1 MSPETSATAPTPA
14 HAPSAD
20 GPHTDHHRLR
30 TDLAGLWGD
39 VLGTGPVDAAADF
52 TALGGNSLQAA
63 RIVARIRTRLG
74 LPVTVAELFEQGTV
88 SALARLLAGRPRDL
102 GDVPPAVTPAPGDGP
117 LLAPAQRRL
126 WFLDQLSPAAGAAY
140 NVPALTRLRGPLE
153 TTALDA
159 AWQDVVDRHEQLRT
173 VFTLSGDVLRA
184 GTTGDRAGLDL
195 VDLTGHPDPYGH
207 GVRAADE
214 RAARHIDLATGP
226 LGRLTLYRLAAD
238 DHLLLLVLPHLISDG
253 RTLDVIDQ
261 DLAHAYRRHAGR
273 APDQAQRELTLGYRD
288 FAHWSAAL
296 DQERA
301 LGAWRSRLAG
311 APTVLDLPADHPRP
325 ATRSH
330 RGSRLTRTTTGA
342 QRTAA
347 SHLATATRTT
357 PYAVTLTAYATLLG
371 ELTGRQEL
379 LVATPMDGR
388 PDPALEDV
396 VGFFATTV
404 PLRLRPCGDPD
415 RPGALRR
422 AVRETHGVVLDA
434 AHDQHMPFEQLAAE
448 LAPAGDLSRTPLT
461 QVALAYQGPRRP
473 HARLDGLDARPLPVD
488 NGTAKFDLTLEI
500 HESGDEFEITAEY
513 ATDLFTRE
521 RAARMLDRY
530 LEILAMVVHAPEARD
545 ADVDVAGPGRLPAAR
560 HSAPAPAGA
569 DPRCLHE
576 TFAETAARHPHSVAV
591 TDGTRS
597 LTYLELDRAA
607 NRLAHR
613 LRAHGATPDGLV
625 GLCAERT
632 VDLVVGVLAI
642 LKSGAGHLPLDPR
655 HPAARLRDTL
665 ADAECRILLGDTTS
679 CAPLLDGE
687 APAFIPL
694 TTDGGAGPDD
704 HAPAP
709 HPGAGPDTT
718 AYVIYTSGSTGRPK
732 GVVVTHANVTRLFT
746 ATEQDFGFGADDV
759 WTLFHSLAFDFSVWE
774 LWGPL
779 LHGGRLVVVPYL
791 TSRDPHAFLELLR
804 TERVTVL
811 NQTPTAFR
819 QLAAAA
825 EDADHPDLALRTVV
839 FGGEAL
845 DPASLAGWV
854 GGYGLR
860 RPRLVNMYGIT
871 ETTVHVTVRPLA
883 LADLSGSLSPIGRPL
898 SDLRVHVLDADMNEV
913 PDGTEGEMYVGGPGV
928 ARGYLNR
935 PQLTE
940 ERFVPD
946 PFGAPGERLYRSG
959 DLAVRRA
966 DGELEYRG
974 RIDHQVKLNG
984 FRIELG
990 EIERALLDQ
999 PGVRAAACVLRE
1011 DTPGLPRL
1019 VGYVVPAP
1027 GHEDPQPAQ
1036 LREALSVRLPA
1047 HMLPAAVIPL
1057 AELPLTGN
1065 GKLDRDRLPTPEA
1078 HHATSARPRATEPR
1092 TPAEHTLA
1100 AVWRHVLDVPGPGV
1114 DDNFFALGG
1123 DSLRAV
1129 RVAALAREAGLP
1141 VSVEQI
1147 FLHPSVAALA
1157 AAAGTP
1163 DETAAPAPAACSTTL
1178 ADLDPSQLPAGTIDA
1193 YPTAAMQLGILYECE
1208 FAEDETPGLYH
1219 DLISLRLDG
1228 PFDRPALE
1236 RALATLSE
1244 RHAVLRTAFRLGTFR
1259 EPMQLVAETAR
1270 VPLSV
1275 EEHDTGR
1282 PDAKTHEHLLRTWWE
1297 REKQDPFDTEQ
1308 APLARC
1314 HVLRTDP
1321 DGFQLSLAV
1330 HHAILDGW
1338 SLALLTTELLLAYE
1352 GELRPDATGPA
1363 LPPAPGARYRDF
1375 VAAEQRAQ
1383 ADPAA
1388 RAWWERLLRQEGE
1401 PAELPLDPDGEAED
1415 EFAFHTPLPEELDT
1429 ALDEAAARL
1438 GLPVKSLF
1446 LAAHARALAELT
1458 SSERTVTA
1466 VQVNGRLEEPGADR
1480 VLGLLLNMIP
1490 LHLTARGTWAE
1501 LAGAAFDAE
1510 RARQPHRRYPLAAL
1524 QQLTGCGT
1532 ALFNVAFNYTDFHT
1546 FDDLAALRAI
1556 RPRDWWFS
1564 DRHSFPLMVEIT
1576 RTPHTGRRALAV
1588 TLGADSPYAGAGARL
1603 GRLVLQALHAMAEDP
1618 YAPVPTPDREPRR

>member
-1 MSPETSATAPTPA
+1 MSPETSATAPLPA
-14 HAPSAD
+14 HAPSAG

-30 TDLAGLWGD
+30 TELAGLWGD
-39 VLGTGPVDAAADF
+39 VLGTGPVDEAADF

-74 LPVTVAELFEQGTV
+74 LPVTVAELFEHGTV
-88 SALARLLAGRPRDL
+88 TALAGLLADRPRET
-102 GDVPPAVTPAPGDGP
+102 GDARPAVTPAPGGGP

-126 WFLDQLSPAAGAAY
+126 WFIDQLSPAAGTAY
-140 NVPALTRLRGPLE
+140 NVPALTRLRGPLD
-153 TTALDA
+153 TPALEA
-159 AWQDVVDRHEQLRT
+159 AWQDVVGRHEQLRT
-173 VFTLSGDVLRA
+173 VFRLSGDVPRA
-184 GTTGDRAGLDL
+184 ETTGDRAGIDL
-195 VDLTGHPDPYGH
+195 VDLIGRSDPYAH
-207 GVRAADE
+207 AVRAANE

-226 LGRLTLYRLAAD
+226 LPRLTLYRLAAD

-253 RTLDVIDQ
+253 RTLDIIDQ
-261 DLAHAYRRHAGR
+261 DLAHAYHRRTGA
-273 APDQAQRELTLGYRD
+273 APGEELRQPTLQYRD
-288 FAHWSAAL
+288 FAHWSASL
-296 DQERA
+296 DPEPL
-301 LGAWRSRLAG
+301 LGAWRRRLLG

-325 ATRSH
+325 AVRSH

-342 QRTAA
+342 LLTAA
-347 SHLATATRTT
+347 RHLATATRTT
-357 PYAVTLTAYATLLG
+357 PYAVALTACAALLG
-371 ELTGRQEL
+371 ELTGQRQF

-404 PLRLRPCGDPD
+404 PLRLRPCDEPG

-422 AVRETHGVVLDA
+422 AVRETHSVVLDA
-434 AHDQHMPFEQLAAE
+434 AHDQHLPFDRLAAE

-473 HARLDGLDARPLPVD
+473 HARLGGLSTQPLPVD
-488 NGTAKFDLTLEI
+488 NGTAKFDLTIEI
-500 HESGDEFEITAEY
+500 HENDDEFEITVEY
-513 ATDLFTRE
+513 ATDLFTRK
-521 RAARMLDRY
+521 RAQRMLDRY
-530 LEILAMVVHAPEARD
+530 LELLALVVHAPEAPD
-545 ADVDVAGPGRLPAAR
+545 AVEAGPERLPAAR
-560 HSAPAPAGA
+560 HRTRTATG
-569 DPRCLHE
+569 PRCLHE
-576 TFAETAARHPHSVAV
+576 IFAETAARYPRSVAV

-597 LTYLELDRAA
+597 LTYAELDRAA

-613 LRAHGATPDGLV
+613 LRAHGAVPDGLV

-632 VDLVVGVLAI
+632 VDLAVGVLAI
-642 LKSGAGHLPLDPR
+642 LKSGAGYLPLDPR

-665 ADAECRILLGDTTS
+665 ADAECRVLLGDAAS

-687 APAFIPL
+687 APAFVPL
-694 TTDGGAGPDD
+694 TAESDAGPDD

-709 HPGAGPDTT
+709 HPGAGPETT

-746 ATEQDFGFGADDV
+746 ATERDFGFGADDV

-791 TSRDPHAFLELLR
+791 TSRDPQAFLELLR
-804 TERVTVL
+804 AERVTVL

-825 EDADHPDLALRTVV
+825 EDADYPGLALRTVV

-845 DPASLAGWV
+845 DPATLGSWV
-854 GGYGLR
+854 GGYGIR
-860 RPRLVNMYGIT
+860 RPALVNMYGIT
-871 ETTVHVTVRPLA
+871 ETTVHVTVRPLT

-898 SDLRVHVLDADMNEV
+898 ADLRVHVLDADMNEV

-935 PQLTE
+935 PELTE
-940 ERFVPD
+940 QRFVPD

-959 DLAVRRA
+959 DLAVRRE

-1027 GHEDPQPAQ
+1027 GQEEPRPDQ
-1036 LREALSVRLPA
+1036 LREALGVRLPA
-1047 HMLPAAVIPL
+1047 HMLPAVVIPL

-1065 GKLDRDRLPTPEA
+1065 GKLDRDRLPTPESLRTVSSLPG
-1078 HHATSARPRATEPR
+1078 ATGPR
-1092 TPAEHTLA
+1092 TPAERTLA
-1100 AVWRHVLDVPGPGV
+1100 TVWRQVLGVPGPGV

-1163 DETAAPAPAACSTTL
+1163 DESPAPVPATCSTSL
-1178 ADLDPSQLPAGTIDA
+1178 AGLDPSQVPAGTVDA

-1208 FAEDETPGLYH
+1208 FAEDESAGLYH
-1219 DLISLRLDG
+1219 DLISVRVDG

-1236 RALATLSE
+1236 RALAALTA

-1259 EPMQLVAETAR
+1259 EPMQLVAGSARIPLTA
-1270 VPLSV
+1270 
-1275 EEHDTGR
+1275 EDHGTGR
-1282 PDAKTHEHLLRTWWE
+1282 PDAKTHEHLLRSWWD
-1297 REKQDPFDTEQ
+1297 REKQDPFDTER
-1308 APLARC
+1308 APLVRC
-1314 HVLRTDP
+1314 HVLRTDE

-1352 GELRPDATGPA
+1352 GELRPGTAGPA
-1363 LPPAPGARYRDF
+1363 LPPAPAARYRDF

-1383 ADPAA
+1383 ADPAS
-1388 RAWWERLLRQEGE
+1388 REWWERLLRQEGE
-1401 PAELPLDPDGEAED
+1401 PAELPLDPDGAAED
-1415 EFAFHTPLPEELDT
+1415 EFAFRTPLPEDLDT
-1429 ALDEAAARL
+1429 ALDATAARL

-1446 LAAHARALAELT
+1446 LAAHAGALAQLT
-1458 SSERTVTA
+1458 ATARTVTA
-1466 VQVNGRLEEPGADR
+1466 VQVNGRLEEPGSDR
-1480 VLGLLLNMIP
+1480 VLGLLLNMVP
-1490 LHLTARGTWAE
+1490 LHLTVRGTWAE
-1501 LAGAAFDAE
+1501 LADAAFDAE

-1524 QQLTGCGT
+1524 QQLTGPG
-1532 ALFNVAFNYTDFHT
+1532 APLFHVAFNYTDFHT
-1546 FDDLAALRAI
+1546 FDDLDALRAI

-1588 TLGADSPYAGAGARL
+1588 TLGADSPYAGTGARL
-1603 GRLVLQALHAMAEDP
+1603 GRLVLQALHAIAADP
-1618 YAPVPTPDREPRR
+1618 YAPVSGTSDKEHSR

>member
-1 MSPETSATAPTPA
+1 MSSETSATAPTPA
-14 HAPSAD
+14 HASSAD
-20 GPHTDHHRLR
+20 APHTDHDRLC

-39 VLGTGPVDAAADF
+39 VLGTGPVDEAADF
-52 TALGGNSLQAA
+52 TSLGGNSLQAA
-63 RIVARIRTRLG
+63 RIAARIRTRLG
-74 LPVTVAELFEQGTV
+74 LPVTVAELFEHGTV
-88 SALARLLAGRPRDL
+88 TALSRVLADRPRET
-102 GDVPPAVTPAPGDGP
+102 GDALPAVAPAPGDGP

-126 WFLDQLSPAAGAAY
+126 WFLDQLSPAAGTAY
-140 NVPALTRLRGPLE
+140 NVPALTRLRGPLD

-159 AWQDVVDRHEQLRT
+159 AWQHVVDRHEQLRT
-173 VFTLSGDVLRA
+173 VFTFAGDVLHA
-184 GTTGDRAGLDL
+184 ETTDSRAGLEL

-226 LGRLTLYRLAAD
+226 LARLTLYRLAAA
-238 DHLLLLVLPHLISDG
+238 DHLLLLVLPHLVSDG

-261 DLAHAYRRHAGR
+261 DLAHVYRRCTGS
-273 APDQAQRELTLGYRD
+273 APGEELSELTLEYRD

-296 DQERA
+296 DSER
-301 LGAWRSRLAG
+301 LLRAWRSRLVG
-311 APTVLDLPADHPRP
+311 APTVLDLPSDHPRP

-330 RGSRLTRTTTGA
+330 RGRRLTRTTTGA
-342 QRTAA
+342 LFTAA
-347 SHLATATRTT
+347 ARIATATRTT
-357 PYAVTLTAYATLLG
+357 PYATTLTAYATLLG
-371 ELTGRQEL
+371 ELTGQDEL

-415 RPGALRR
+415 RPGVFRR

-434 AHDQHMPFEQLAAE
+434 AHDQHVPFEQLAAE
-448 LAPAGDLSRTPLT
+448 LAPSGDLSRTPLT
-461 QVALAYQGPRRP
+461 QVALAYQGRRRP
-473 HARLDGLDARPLPVD
+473 HARFDGLDAEPLPVD

-500 HESGDEFEITAEY
+500 HERDDEFEITVEY

-521 RAARMLDRY
+521 RAQQMLDRY
-530 LEILAMVVHAPEARD
+530 LEILDTAVHAPEAPE
-545 ADVDVAGPGRLPAAR
+545 AAGPRQAPTAR
-560 HSAPAPAGA
+560 QSNHHAA

-576 TFAETAARHPHSVAV
+576 IFAETAARHPHSVAV
-591 TDGTRS
+591 TDGTSS
-597 LTYLELDRAA
+597 LTYAELDRAA

-642 LKSGAGHLPLDPR
+642 LKSGAGYLPLDPR
-655 HPAARLRDTL
+655 HPSARLRDTL
-665 ADAECRILLGDTTS
+665 ADAECRILLGDTAS
-679 CAPLLDGE
+679 CSPLLDGE
-687 APAFIPL
+687 APAFISL
-694 TTDGGAGPDD
+694 TADGDAGPDD
-704 HAPAP
+704 HVPAP
-709 HPGAGPDTT
+709 HLGAGPDAT

-746 ATEQDFGFGADDV
+746 ATEHDFGFGADDV
-759 WTLFHSLAFDFSVWE
+759 WTLFHSIAFDFSVWE

-791 TSRDPHAFLELLR
+791 TSRDPYAFLELLR
-804 TERVTVL
+804 TEHVTVL

-825 EDADHPDLALRTVV
+825 EDADFPDLALRTVV

-845 DPASLAGWV
+845 DPATLSGWV
-854 GGYGLR
+854 GGYGIR

-871 ETTVHVTVRPLA
+871 ETTVHVTVRPLT
-883 LADLSGSLSPIGRPL
+883 LADLSGSLSPIGRPI
-898 SDLRVHVLDADMNEV
+898 SDLSVHVLDADMNKV

-935 PQLTE
+935 PELTE
-940 ERFVPD
+940 QRFVPD

-959 DLAVRRA
+959 DLAVRRE

-1027 GHEDPQPAQ
+1027 GHEDPQPTR

-1047 HMLPAAVIPL
+1047 HMLPAAVVPL

-1065 GKLDRDRLPTPEA
+1065 GKLDRDRLRAPET
-1078 HHATSARPRATEPR
+1078 HRATPADPRTAGPR

-1100 AVWRHVLDVPGPGV
+1100 AVWRQVLDLPDLSV

-1147 FLHPSVAALA
+1147 FLHPSVTALA
-1157 AAAGTP
+1157 AAADAQDESPTP
-1163 DETAAPAPAACSTTL
+1163 VPADCSTIL
-1178 ADLDPSQLPAGTIDA
+1178 ADLDPAKLPADTVDA

-1208 FAEDETPGLYH
+1208 FAEDETTGLYH
-1219 DLISLRLDG
+1219 DLISVRLDG

-1236 RALATLSE
+1236 RALDVLTE
-1244 RHAVLRTAFRLGTFR
+1244 RHAVLRTSFRLGAFR
-1259 EPMQLVAETAR
+1259 EPMQLVAETAQI
-1270 VPLSV
+1270 PLTV
-1275 EEHDTGR
+1275 EQHKTGR
-1282 PDAKTHEHLLRTWWE
+1282 PDAKTHDHLLHTWWD
-1297 REKQDPFDTEQ
+1297 REKKDPFDIEH

-1314 HVLRTDP
+1314 HVLRTDL
-1321 DGFQLSLAV
+1321 DSFQLSIAV

-1352 GELRPDATGPA
+1352 GELRPDATEPA

-1388 RAWWERLLRQEGE
+1388 RAWWETLLRKEGE
-1401 PAELPLDPDGEAED
+1401 PAELPLDPDGTAED
-1415 EFAFHTPLPEELDT
+1415 EFAFHAPLPEDLDA
-1429 ALDEAAARL
+1429 ALDETAARL
-1438 GLPVKSLF
+1438 GLPVKSVF
-1446 LAAHARALAELT
+1446 LAAHAQALAEL
-1458 SSERTVTA
+1458 SASDSTVTA
-1466 VQVNGRLEEPGADR
+1466 VQVNGRLEEPGSDR
-1480 VLGLLLNMIP
+1480 VLGLLLNMVP

-1501 LAGAAFDAE
+1501 LASAAFDAE
-1510 RARQPHRRYPLAAL
+1510 RARQPYRRYPLAAL
-1524 QQLTGCGT
+1524 QQLAGRGT
-1532 ALFNVAFNYTDFHT
+1532 TLFNVAFNYTDFHT
-1546 FDDLAALRAI
+1546 FDDLAALRTI
-1556 RPRDWWFS
+1556 RPHDWWFS

-1588 TLGADSPYAGAGARL
+1588 TLGADSPYAGTGARL
-1603 GRLVLQALHAMAEDP
+1603 GRLILRALHAIAADP
-1618 YAPVPTPDREPRR
+1618 SATVSTTSEGRPRR

>member
-20 GPHTDHHRLR
+20 NPHTEHDWLR
-30 TDLAGLWGD
+30 TDLARLWGD
-39 VLGTGPVDAAADF
+39 VLGTGPVDATADF

-63 RIVARIRTRLG
+63 RITARIRTRLG
-74 LPVTVAELFEQGTV
+74 IPVTVAELFEHGTV
-88 SALARLLAGRPRDL
+88 TALASLLADRPRDT
-102 GDVPPAVTPAPGDGP
+102 GDALRVPPAPGDGP

-126 WFLDQLSPAAGAAY
+126 WFVDQLSPAAGTAY
-140 NVPALTRLRGPLE
+140 NVPALTRLRGSLD

-173 VFTLSGDVLRA
+173 VFTLTGDVLHA
-184 GTTGDRAGLDL
+184 ETTDSRAGLDII
-195 VDLTGHPDPYGH
+195 DLTGHVDPYGH
-207 GVRAADE
+207 GLRAADE
-214 RAARHIDLATGP
+214 RAAQHIALATGP
-226 LGRLTLYRLAAD
+226 LARLTLYRLAAD
-238 DHLLLLVLPHLISDG
+238 DHLLLLVLPHLVSDG
-253 RTLDVIDQ
+253 RTLNVIDQ
-261 DLAHAYRRHAGR
+261 DLAHAYRRHTSS
-273 APDQAQRELTLGYRD
+273 APGEEIRELTLGYRD
-288 FAHWSAAL
+288 FAHWSAAQ
-296 DQERA
+296 DAER
-301 LGAWRSRLAG
+301 LLRAWRSRLAG

-330 RGSRLTRTTTGA
+330 RGDRLTRPTTGA
-342 QRTAA
+342 LLAA
-347 SHLATATRTT
+347 AGRIATATRTT
-357 PYAVTLTAYATLLG
+357 PYAVTLAAYATLLG
-371 ELTGRQEL
+371 ELSGQDEL

-404 PLRLRPCGDPD
+404 PVRLRPCGDLD
-415 RPGALRR
+415 RPGVFRR
-422 AVRETHGVVLDA
+422 AVKETHGVVLDA
-434 AHDQHMPFEQLAAE
+434 ANDQHVPFEQLAAE

-461 QVALAYQGPRRP
+461 QVALAYQGRRRP
-473 HARLDGLDARPLPVD
+473 LARLDGLDAEPLPVD
-488 NGTAKFDLTLEI
+488 NGTAKFDLTFEI
-500 HESGDEFEITAEY
+500 HELDDEFEVTVEY

-521 RAARMLDRY
+521 RAQQMLDRY
-530 LEILAMVVHAPEARD
+530 LKILDAAVHAPEAPEGASPRQ
-545 ADVDVAGPGRLPAAR
+545 APAERQPTQDVADA
-560 HSAPAPAGA
+560 
-569 DPRCLHE
+569 RCLHE
-576 TFAETAARHPHSVAV
+576 IFAETAARHPHSVAV

-597 LTYLELDRAA
+597 LTYADLDRAA

-613 LRAHGATPDGLV
+613 LRAHGAGPDSLV

-632 VDLVVGVLAI
+632 VDLVVGVLAV
-642 LKSGAGHLPLDPR
+642 LKSGAGYLPLDPR

-665 ADAECRILLGDTTS
+665 ADAECRLLIGDSAS

-687 APAFIPL
+687 APTFVPL
-694 TTDGGAGPDD
+694 TANGDSGPD

-732 GVVVTHANVTRLFT
+732 GVVVTHTNVTRLFT
-746 ATEQDFGFGADDV
+746 ATEHDFGFGADDV
-759 WTLFHSLAFDFSVWE
+759 WTLFHSIAFDFSVWE

-791 TSRDPHAFLELLR
+791 TSRDPYAFLDLLR

-825 EDADHPDLALRTVV
+825 EDADYPDLALRTVV

-845 DPASLAGWV
+845 DPATLDGWV
-854 GGYGLR
+854 GGYGIR
-860 RPRLVNMYGIT
+860 RPHLVNMYGIT

-883 LADLSGSLSPIGRPL
+883 LADISGSFSPIGRPI

-935 PQLTE
+935 PELTE
-940 ERFVPD
+940 QRFVPD
-946 PFGAPGERLYRSG
+946 PFGVPGERLYRSG
-959 DLAVRRA
+959 DLAVRRK

-990 EIERALLDQ
+990 EIERALLDL
-999 PGVRAAACVLRE
+999 PGVRAAVCILRE

-1019 VGYVVPAP
+1019 VGYVVPVP
-1027 GHEDPQPAQ
+1027 GHGALQPAS
-1036 LREALSVRLPA
+1036 LRNALSVRLPA
-1047 HMLPAAVIPL
+1047 HMLPAAVVLL

-1065 GKLDRDRLPTPEA
+1065 GKLDRDRLPAPE
-1078 HHATSARPRATEPR
+1078 TRRPVAERQTTGPR
-1092 TPAEHTLA
+1092 TPAEHTLI
-1100 AVWRHVLDVPGPGV
+1100 AVWRQVLDVPELGV

-1129 RVAALAREAGLP
+1129 RVAALAREADLP

-1157 AAAGTP
+1157 AAVDDW
-1163 DETAAPAPAACSTTL
+1163 DESPAPAPVACSTIL
-1178 ADLDPSQLPAGTIDA
+1178 ADLDPTKLPAGTVDA

-1208 FAEDETPGLYH
+1208 FAEDETTGLYH
-1219 DLISLRLDG
+1219 DLISVGLDG
-1228 PFDRPALE
+1228 PFDRTALE
-1236 RALATLSE
+1236 RALATLTV
-1244 RHAVLRTAFRLGTFR
+1244 RHAILRTSFRLGTFR
-1259 EPMQLVAETAR
+1259 EPMQLVAETAQI
-1270 VPLSV
+1270 PLTIETHHS
-1275 EEHDTGR
+1275 TQ
-1282 PDAKTHEHLLRTWWE
+1282 PDAKTHEHLLRSWWDGE
-1297 REKQDPFDTEQ
+1297 RADPFDTEQ
-1308 APLARC
+1308 PPLVRC

-1321 DGFQLSLAV
+1321 DSFHLSLAV
-1330 HHAILDGW
+1330 HHAVLDGW
-1338 SLALLTTELLLAYE
+1338 SLALLTTELLLAYDD
-1352 GELRPDATGPA
+1352 ELHPDTTEPA
-1363 LPPAPGARYRDF
+1363 LPPATGAVYRDF

-1383 ADPAA
+1383 ADPAT
-1388 RAWWERLLRQEGE
+1388 RAWWEKLLRQEGE
-1401 PAELPLDPDGEAED
+1401 PAELPLDPGGAAED
-1415 EFAFHTPLPEELDT
+1415 EFAFHAPLPEDLDA
-1429 ALDEAAARL
+1429 ALDETAARL

-1458 SSERTVTA
+1458 ESDRTVTA
-1466 VQVNGRLEEPGADR
+1466 VQVNGRLEEPGSDR
-1480 VLGLLLNMIP
+1480 VLGLLLNMVP
-1490 LHLTARGTWAE
+1490 LHLTASGTWAE

-1510 RARQPHRRYPLAAL
+1510 RERQPYRRYPLAAL
-1524 QQLTGCGT
+1524 QQLAARGST
-1532 ALFNVAFNYTDFHT
+1532 LFNVAFNYTDFHT
-1546 FDDLAALRAI
+1546 FDDLAALRTI
-1556 RPRDWWFS
+1556 HPRDWWFS

-1588 TLGADSPYAGAGARL
+1588 TLGADSPYVATGARL
-1603 GRLVLQALHAMAEDP
+1603 GRLVLRALHAIAADP
-1618 YAPVPTPDREPRR
+1618 HATVSSTEETEPRR

>member
-14 HAPSAD
+14 HTPAAGSS
-20 GPHTDHHRLR
+20 HTDHHRLR

-39 VLGTGPVDAAADF
+39 VLGIRPVDETADF

-74 LPVTVAELFEQGTV
+74 LPVTVAELFEHGTV
-88 SALARLLAGRPRDL
+88 TALARLLTDRPRDTD
-102 GDVPPAVTPAPGDGP
+102 GVPATVTPAPGDGS

-140 NVPALTRLRGPLE
+140 NVPALTRLRGPLD
-153 TTALDA
+153 TAALDA

-173 VFTLSGDVLRA
+173 VFTLSGDVPR
-184 GTTGDRAGLDL
+184 TETNDNRSGLDL
-195 VDLTGHPDPYGH
+195 VDLAGHPDPFGH
-207 GVRAADE
+207 GVRTAQE

-226 LGRLTLYRLAAD
+226 LAQLTLYRLAAD

-253 RTLDVIDQ
+253 RSLDVIDR
-261 DLAHAYRRHAGR
+261 DLAHAYRRHTGGT
-273 APDQAQRELTLGYRD
+273 PDDDLRELTLEYRD

-296 DQERA
+296 DPER
-301 LGAWRSRLAG
+301 LLRAWRPRLVG

-325 ATRSH
+325 ATLSY
-330 RGSRLTRTTTGA
+330 RGSRLTRTTTGSLL
-342 QRTAA
+342 TAA
-347 SHLATATRTT
+347 RHLAAATRTT
-357 PYAVTLTAYATLLG
+357 PYAVALTAYATLLG
-371 ELTGRQEL
+371 ELTDRQNL

-404 PLRLRPCGDPD
+404 PLRLRPCGAPD

-422 AVRETHGVVLDA
+422 AVRETHGMVLDA
-434 AHDQHMPFEQLAAE
+434 AHDQHLPFEQLAAE

-473 HARLDGLDARPLPVD
+473 HARLDGLDAQPLPVD
-488 NGTAKFDLTLEI
+488 NGTAKFDLTVEI
-500 HESGDEFEITAEY
+500 HESDDEFEITVEY
-513 ATDLFTRE
+513 ATDLFSRE
-521 RAARMLDRY
+521 RAQRMLDRY
-530 LEILAMVVHAPEARD
+530 LEILDLVAHAPEALD
-545 ADVDVAGPGRLPAAR
+545 GCAAGPDRLPAAR
-560 HSAPAPAGA
+560 HSSPAA

-576 TFAETAARHPHSVAV
+576 IFAETAARYPHSVAV
-591 TDGTRS
+591 TDGARS
-597 LTYLELDRAA
+597 LTYAELDRAA

-613 LRAHGATPDGLV
+613 LRAHGAAPDSLV

-642 LKSGAGHLPLDPR
+642 LKSGAGYLPLDPH

-665 ADAECRILLGDTTS
+665 ADAECRILLGDTAS

-694 TTDGGAGPDD
+694 TGDGSAGPDD

-746 ATEQDFGFGADDV
+746 ATEPDFGFGTDDV
-759 WTLFHSLAFDFSVWE
+759 WTLFHSIAFDFSVWE

-779 LHGGRLVVVPYL
+779 LRGGRLVVVPYL
-791 TSRDPHAFLELLR
+791 TSRDPYAFLELLR

-825 EDADHPDLALRTVV
+825 EDADYPELALRTVV

-845 DPASLAGWV
+845 DPATLGGWV
-854 GGYGLR
+854 GGYGIR
-860 RPRLVNMYGIT
+860 RPGLVNMYGIT
-871 ETTVHVTVRPLA
+871 ETTVHVTVRPLT
-883 LADLSGSLSPIGRPL
+883 LADLSGSLSPIGRPV
-898 SDLRVHVLDADMNEV
+898 SDLRVHLLDADMNEV
-913 PDGTEGEMYVGGPGV
+913 PDGVEGEMYVGGPGV

-935 PQLTE
+935 PELTE
-940 ERFVPD
+940 QRFVPD
-946 PFGAPGERLYRSG
+946 PFGAPGESLYRSG
-959 DLAVRRA
+959 DLAVRRE

-999 PGVRAAACVLRE
+999 PGVRAGACVLRE

-1027 GHEDPQPAQ
+1027 GHEDMRPAQ

-1065 GKLDRDRLPTPEA
+1065 GKLDRDRLPTPET
-1078 HHATSARPRATEPR
+1078 HHAASARPGATEPR

-1100 AVWRHVLDVPGPGV
+1100 AVWCRVLDLPGLGV

-1163 DETAAPAPAACSTTL
+1163 DETPAPAPADCSTTL
-1178 ADLDPSQLPAGTIDA
+1178 ADLDPSRLPAGTVDA

-1208 FAEDETPGLYH
+1208 FAEDETTGLYH
-1219 DLISLRLDG
+1219 DLISVRLDG

-1236 RALATLSE
+1236 HALATLTE
-1244 RHAVLRTAFRLGTFR
+1244 RHAILRTAFRLGTFR
-1259 EPMQLVAETAR
+1259 EPMQLVAQTAQI
-1270 VPLSV
+1270 PLTV
-1275 EEHDTGR
+1275 EEHGTGR
-1282 PDAKTHEHLLRTWWE
+1282 PDAKTHEHLLRAWWD
-1297 REKQDPFDTEQ
+1297 REKQDPFDAEQ
-1308 APLARC
+1308 APLVRC

-1321 DGFQLSLAV
+1321 DGFQLSLSV

-1363 LPPAPGARYRDF
+1363 LPPAPAARYRDF

-1388 RAWWERLLRQEGE
+1388 RAWWEKLLRQEGE
-1401 PAELPLDPDGEAED
+1401 PAELPLDPEGAAED
-1415 EFAFHTPLPEELDT
+1415 EFAFHAPLPDDLDT
-1429 ALDEAAARL
+1429 ALDATAARL

-1458 SSERTVTA
+1458 SSESTVTA
-1466 VQVNGRLEEPGADR
+1466 VQVNGRLEEPGSDR
-1480 VLGLLLNMIP
+1480 VLGLLLNMAP

-1524 QQLTGCGT
+1524 QQLTGRGT

-1546 FDDLAALRAI
+1546 FDDLAALRTI

-1588 TLGADSPYAGAGARL
+1588 TLGADSPYAGTGARL
-1603 GRLVLQALHAMAEDP
+1603 GRLVLQALHAMAADP
-1618 YAPVPTPDREPRR
+1618 YATVSASDTERLR

>member
-1 MSPETSATAPTPA
+1 MSTETSATVPAPA
-14 HAPSAD
+14 HETSAGD
-20 GPHTDHHRLR
+20 PHTAHDRLR
-30 TDLAGLWGD
+30 ADLARIWGD
-39 VLGTGPVDAAADF
+39 VLGTGPVDATADF
-52 TALGGNSLQAA
+52 TELGGNSLQAA
-63 RIVARIRTRLG
+63 RIAARVRTRLG
-74 LPVTVAELFEQGTV
+74 THVSVAELFEHGTV
-88 SALARLLAGRPRDL
+88 TALARLLADRPRDT
-102 GDVPPAVTPAPGDGP
+102 GDALTPVTPAPGDGP

-126 WFLDQLSPAAGAAY
+126 WFLDQLSPAAGTAY
-140 NVPALTRLRGPLE
+140 NVPALTRLRGPLDS
-153 TTALDA
+153 TALYA
-159 AWQDVVDRHEQLRT
+159 AWQDVADRHEQLRT
-173 VFTLSGDVLRA
+173 VFTFTGDVLHA
-184 GTTGDRAGLDL
+184 EPTDSRAGLDL
-195 VDLTGHPDPYGH
+195 VDLTGQPDPYGH
-207 GVRAADE
+207 GLRAADE
-214 RAARHIDLATGP
+214 RAAQHIDLASGP
-226 LGRLTLYRLAAD
+226 LARLTLYRLAAD
-238 DHLLLLVLPHLISDG
+238 DHLLLLVLPHLVSDG
-253 RTLDVIDQ
+253 RTLDVIDR
-261 DLAHAYRRHAGR
+261 DLAHAYRRRTGGA
-273 APDQAQRELTLGYRD
+273 QARELPELTLEYRD
-288 FAHWSAAL
+288 FARWSAGL
-296 DQERA
+296 DAERLLA
-301 LGAWRSRLAG
+301 AWRPRLTG

-330 RGSRLTRTTTGA
+330 RGHRLTRHTTGA
-342 QRTAA
+342 LLTAA
-347 SHLATATRTT
+347 GRLAAATRTT

-371 ELTGRQEL
+371 ELTGQEDL

-404 PLRLRPCGDPD
+404 PLRLRPCGDPG
-415 RPGALRR
+415 RPGAFRR
-422 AVRETHGVVLDA
+422 AVKETHGVVLDA
-434 AHDQHMPFEQLAAE
+434 ANDQHVPFERLAAE
-448 LAPAGDLSRTPLT
+448 LTSAGDLSRTPLT
-461 QVALAYQGPRRP
+461 QVALAYQGRRRP
-473 HARLDGLDARPLPVD
+473 LARLDGLDAEPLPVD
-488 NGTAKFDLTLEI
+488 NGTAKFDLTVEI
-500 HESGDEFEITAEY
+500 HELGDEFEVTVEY

-521 RAARMLDRY
+521 RAQRMLDRY
-530 LEILAMVVHAPEARD
+530 LEILGAAVHAPEAPEA
-545 ADVDVAGPGRLPAAR
+545 ADP
-560 HSAPAPAGA
+560 HQAPAVRQSTQDVA

-576 TFAETAARHPHSVAV
+576 IFAETAARHPHSVAV

-597 LTYLELDRAA
+597 LTYAELDRAA

-613 LRAHGATPDGLV
+613 LRAHGAAPESLV

-632 VDLVVGVLAI
+632 VDLVVGLLAV
-642 LKSGAGHLPLDPR
+642 LKSGAGYLPLDPR

-665 ADAECRILLGDTTS
+665 ADAECRILLGDSAS

-687 APAFIPL
+687 APAFVPL
-694 TTDGGAGPDD
+694 TADGEAGPDQ
-704 HAPAP
+704 APAP

-732 GVVVTHANVTRLFT
+732 GVVVTHTNVTRLFT
-746 ATEQDFGFGADDV
+746 ATRHDFGFGADDV
-759 WTLFHSLAFDFSVWE
+759 WTLFHSIAFDFSVWE

-791 TSRDPHAFLELLR
+791 TSRDPHAFLDLLR
-804 TERVTVL
+804 TQRVTVL

-825 EDADHPDLALRTVV
+825 EDAGHPELALRTVV

-845 DPASLAGWV
+845 DPATLEDWV
-854 GGYGLR
+854 AAYGIR
-860 RPRLVNMYGIT
+860 KPRLVNMYGIT

-883 LADLSGSLSPIGRPL
+883 LADLSGSLSPIGRPI

-935 PQLTE
+935 PELTE
-940 ERFVPD
+940 QRFVPD

-959 DLAVRRA
+959 DLAVRRE

-1027 GHEDPQPAQ
+1027 GHDDLRPAS

-1047 HMLPAAVIPL
+1047 HMLPAAVVPL

-1065 GKLDRDRLPTPEA
+1065 GKLDRDRLPAPGTN
-1078 HHATSARPRATEPR
+1078 RATPAEHRTTGPR

-1100 AVWRHVLDVPGPGV
+1100 AVWRQVLDVPDLGV

-1141 VSVEQI
+1141 VSIEQI
-1147 FLHPSVAALA
+1147 FLHPSVAGLA
-1157 AAAGTP
+1157 AAAVIR
-1163 DETAAPAPAACSTTL
+1163 DERPAPTPAACSTTL
-1178 ADLDPSQLPAGTIDA
+1178 ADLDPSQLPAGTVDA

-1219 DLISLRLDG
+1219 DLISVRLDS
-1228 PFDRPALE
+1228 PFDRTALE
-1236 RALATLSE
+1236 RALATLTA
-1244 RHAVLRTAFRLGTFR
+1244 RHAILRTSFLLGTFR

-1270 VPLSV
+1270 IPLTV
-1275 EEHDTGR
+1275 EDHQAPR
-1282 PDAKTHEHLLRTWWE
+1282 PDAKTHEHLLRTWWDG
-1297 REKQDPFDTEQ
+1297 EKADLFDTEH
-1308 APLARC
+1308 APLVRC

-1321 DGFQLSLAV
+1321 DSFQLSLAV

-1338 SLALLTTELLLAYE
+1338 SLALLATELLLAYDD
-1352 GELRPDATGPA
+1352 ELSPDTTEPA
-1363 LPPAPGARYRDF
+1363 LPPATGARYRDF

-1388 RAWWERLLRQEGE
+1388 RTWWEELLRQEGE
-1401 PAELPLDPDGEAED
+1401 PAALPLDPGGAAED
-1415 EFAFHTPLPEELDT
+1415 EFAFHVPLPEHLDT
-1429 ALDEAAARL
+1429 ALDETAARL

-1446 LAAHARALAELT
+1446 LAAHVRALAELT
-1458 SSERTVTA
+1458 ASDRTVTA
-1466 VQVNGRLEEPGADR
+1466 VQVNGRLEEPGSDR
-1480 VLGLLLNMIP
+1480 VLGLLLNMVP

-1510 RARQPHRRYPLAAL
+1510 RERQPYRRYPLAAL
-1524 QQLTGCGT
+1524 QQLTGGGT
-1532 ALFNVAFNYTDFHT
+1532 PLFNVAFNYTDFHV
-1546 FDDLAALRAI
+1546 FDELAELRAI
-1556 RPRDWWFS
+1556 SPRDWWFS
-1564 DRHSFPLMVEIT
+1564 DQHSFPLMVEIT

-1588 TLGADSPYAGAGARL
+1588 TLGAGSPYAATGARL
-1603 GRLVLQALHAMAEDP
+1603 GRLVLHALHAIAADP
-1618 YAPVPTPDREPRR
+1618 HATVSPTEVTEPRR

>member
-1 MSPETSATAPTPA
+1 MPA
-14 HAPSAD
+14 
-20 GPHTDHHRLR
+20 
-30 TDLAGLWGD
+30 
-39 VLGTGPVDAAADF
+39 
-52 TALGGNSLQAA
+52 
-63 RIVARIRTRLG
+63 
-74 LPVTVAELFEQGTV
+74 
-88 SALARLLAGRPRDL
+88 RDL
-102 GDVPPAVTPAPGDGP
+102 
-117 LLAPAQRRL
+117 RR
-126 WFLDQLSPAAGAAY
+126 
-140 NVPALTRLRGPLE
+140 
-153 TTALDA
+153 
-159 AWQDVVDRHEQLRT
+159 DRR
-173 VFTLSGDVLRA
+173 
-184 GTTGDRAGLDL
+184 
-195 VDLTGHPDPYGH
+195 
-207 GVRAADE
+207 
-214 RAARHIDLATGP
+214 
-226 LGRLTLYRLAAD
+226 
-238 DHLLLLVLPHLISDG
+238 
-253 RTLDVIDQ
+253 
-261 DLAHAYRRHAGR
+261 
-273 APDQAQRELTLGYRD
+273 
-288 FAHWSAAL
+288 
-296 DQERA
+296 
-301 LGAWRSRLAG
+301 
-311 APTVLDLPADHPRP
+311 
-325 ATRSH
+325 
-330 RGSRLTRTTTGA
+330 
-342 QRTAA
+342 
-347 SHLATATRTT
+347 
-357 PYAVTLTAYATLLG
+357 
-371 ELTGRQEL
+371 
-379 LVATPMDGR
+379 
-388 PDPALEDV
+388 
-396 VGFFATTV
+396 
-404 PLRLRPCGDPD
+404 
-415 RPGALRR
+415 
-422 AVRETHGVVLDA
+422 
-434 AHDQHMPFEQLAAE
+434 
-448 LAPAGDLSRTPLT
+448 
-461 QVALAYQGPRRP
+461 
-473 HARLDGLDARPLPVD
+473 
-488 NGTAKFDLTLEI
+488 
-500 HESGDEFEITAEY
+500 
-513 ATDLFTRE
+513 
-521 RAARMLDRY
+521 
-530 LEILAMVVHAPEARD
+530 
-545 ADVDVAGPGRLPAAR
+545 
-560 HSAPAPAGA
+560 
-569 DPRCLHE
+569 
-576 TFAETAARHPHSVAV
+576 PHSVAV

-1236 RALATLSE
+1236 RALATLTE

-1556 RPRDWWFS
+1556 RPATGGSPTGTASRSWSRSPGPRTPAAAPSPSPSAPTARTRGPGPAWAAS
-1564 DRHSFPLMVEIT
+1564 SCRPCTPWPRT
-1576 RTPHTGRRALAV
+1576 RTRRSPPRTGSPGDEPSHAVPRSGPPEAAASSPGRAPARRLPARGRKPVLLPRLERGGRPGHRGVARAV
-1588 TLGADSPYAGAGARL
+1588 RGAGAAHRRTSPTGCPGRRRRGERRPAGHRHPGRQPSARPVRPQHGRDHRL
-1603 GRLVLQALHAMAEDP
+1603 RDGTGPHGHRAVRPVRLQPQGPRHRRPTARPGPHPHRRGNPLPPARPRQHPHVPLRQPGDP
-1618 YAPVPTPDREPRR
+1618 RPVPARAPRRLPPGRHLRPRPRQPHAAPPRHRAVGHRRPHGRRTADDPLARHHHGPLPPPPLRRRPLLPRGPPRQRPEAGEGAAGS